1 MIIEVVRIGQR
12 VVRDDR
18 VTTHVALVSRA
29 FGAEKIFMTEVN
41 PEIKDTLEKIN
52 NTWGGNFIVE
62 FIENW
67 KSIIKKKKEDGFKI
81 IHLSM
86 YGEKINDIQMQL
98 RTEEKILVVVGA
110 EKVPR
115 EIYELS
121 DYNVGVGSQPH
132 SEISALAILLDRIQN
147 GEQFERT
154 NCSSSSPPTTADR
167 PPPSLPTSSPEACPS
182 SAPGRPAP
190 ALRIGR

>member
-1 MIIEVVRIGQR
+1 MF
-12 VVRDDR
+12 
-18 VTTHVALVSRA
+18 ALVSRA

-62 FIENW
+62 FIDNW
-67 KSIIKKKKEDGFKI
+67 KTVVKNKKRDGFKI

-86 YGEKINDIQMQL
+86 YGEKINDIQKQI
-98 RTEEKILVVVGA
+98 RKEEKMLVVVGA

-115 EIYELS
+115 EIYELA
-121 DYNVGVGSQPH
+121 DYNISVGSQPH

-147 GEQFERT
+147 GEQFEKVFQDAKRKII
-154 NCSSSSPPTTADR
+154 PTKNGKNVEVNEDKGLIVETW
-167 PPPSLPTSSPEACPS
+167 E
-182 SAPGRPAP
+182 
-190 ALRIGR
+190 

>member
-1 MIIEVVRIGQR
+1 MVIEVVRIGQR

-52 NTWGGNFIVE
+52 KTWGGNFIVE
-62 FIENW
+62 FIEKW
-67 KSIIKKKKEDGFKI
+67 KPVIKKKKEENFKI
-81 IHLSM
+81 VHLSM
-86 YGEKINDIQMQL
+86 YGESINDVQ
-98 RTEEKILVVVGA
+98 EKIRNEKDLLIVVGA

-115 EIYELS
+115 EIYELA

-132 SEISALAILLDRIQN
+132 SEISALAILLDRIQK
-147 GEQFERT
+147 GEQFEKVFSNAKRKIV
-154 NCSSSSPPTTADR
+154 PTKKGKNVQVKETRD
-167 PPPSLPTSSPEACPS
+167 
-182 SAPGRPAP
+182 
-190 ALRIGR
+190 

>member
-1 MIIEVVRIGQR
+1 MNWKEGQKHLIIEVVRIGQR
-12 VVRDDR
+12 IVRDDR
-18 VTTHVALVSRA
+18 VTTHVALVARS

-62 FIENW
+62 FIDNW
-67 KSIIKKKKEDGFKI
+67 KSIVKSKKKDGFKI

-86 YGEKINDIQMQL
+86 YGEKINDVQTRL
-98 RTEEKILVVVGA
+98 RTEEKMLVVVGA

-115 EIYELS
+115 EIYELA
-121 DYNVGVGSQPH
+121 DYNISVGSQPH

-147 GEQFERT
+147 GEQFEKVFPDAKRKII
-154 NCSSSSPPTTADR
+154 
-167 PPPSLPTSSPEACPS
+167 PSKNGKNVEVNET
-182 SAPGRPAP
+182 RD
-190 ALRIGR
+190 